1 MPLFLLFLLG
11 YMLSQFYRSFLA
23 VIAPEMAADI
33 GLDASALANIAA
45 AWFAVFALAQFPLGV
60 ALDRIGP
67 RRTVPAMMLAAI
79 VGAAMLANARTAW
92 HCILANGLIG
102 LGCSPLLMGGL
113 YVLARTH
120 KPERFGYL
128 VANLIGLG
136 SLGNLLAATPLS
148 YAAGT
153 LGWRGAF
160 MVMALITCAVAIL
173 TYWLVEDP
181 PAVSQPDTS
190 GSILAG
196 LGEILAMRQFWPLI
210 PISLFSYGAVLTERG
225 LWIGPWLTQVFGLDA
240 LQRGNAAL
248 AMAIAMSLGALG
260 YGALDRVEGRRQWL
274 VCGGSLVAASGFV
287 VLWLVPQPNVW
298 TATAIIAVIGFAGL
312 NVPLV
317 TAHARMFFPDRL
329 LGRGITFTNFLMM
342 GGAGLVQWV
351 SGLYVAS
358 LQASGMQAANVFA
371 QLHLALGLTIAIP
384 AAIYMRARNAPA
396 K

>member
-1 MPLFLLFLLG
+1 MLLFVLFLLG

-33 GLDASALANIAA
+33 GLDAIALANIGA
-45 AWFAVFALAQFPLGV
+45 AWFVVFALAQFPLGV

-67 RRTVPAMMLAAI
+67 RRTVSTMMLAA
-79 VGAAMLANARTAW
+79 VLGAVLLANARTAW
-92 HCILANGLIG
+92 HCIVANALIG

-120 KPERFGYL
+120 KPEKFGFL

-160 MVMALITCAVAIL
+160 LVMAVITLVVAAV
-173 TYWLVEDP
+173 TYWLVKDP
-181 PAVSQPDTS
+181 PAVRQPEAS

-196 LGEILAMRQFWPLI
+196 LAEILAIRSFWPLY
-210 PISLFSYGAVLTERG
+210 PISLFAYGTILAERG
-225 LWIGPWLTQVFGLDA
+225 LWIGPWLTQVFGLDTM
-240 LQRGNAAL
+240 QRGNVAL
-248 AMAIAMSLGALG
+248 AMAVAMSLGALA
-260 YGALDRVEGRRQWL
+260 YGALDRVEGRRRWL
-274 VCGGSLVAASGFV
+274 VCGGSFVAAAGFAL
-287 VLWLVPQPNVW
+287 LWLLPQPNVW
-298 TATAIIAVIGFAGL
+298 VATVIVSVIGFAGI

-317 TAHARMFFPDRL
+317 TAHARTFFPDHL

-342 GGAGLVQWV
+342 GGAGLVQWTTGLYV
-351 SGLYVAS
+351 SGL
-358 LQASGMQAANVFA
+358 QAAGHPPALVFA
-371 QLHLALGLTIAIP
+371 RLHLALGLTLAIT
-384 AAIYMRARNAPA
+384 AAIYLTARTKPA
-396 K
+396 S

>member
-1 MPLFLLFLLG
+1 MLVFFLFLLG

-79 VGAAMLANARTAW
+79 LGAVLLANARTAW
-92 HCILANGLIG
+92 HCIVANSLIG

-148 YAAGT
+148 YAAGA

-160 MVMALITCAVAIL
+160 LAMALITLAVAIL
-173 TYWLVEDP
+173 IYWLVEDP
-181 PAVSQPDTS
+181 PAVSRPESS
-190 GSILAG
+190 GSVLAG
-196 LGEILAMRQFWPLI
+196 LGEILAIRPFWPLF
-210 PISLFSYGAVLTERG
+210 PISLLSYGAILAERG
-225 LWIGPWLTQVFGLDA
+225 LWIGPWLTQVFGLDT
-240 LQRGNAAL
+240 LQRGHAAL
-248 AMAIAMSLGALG
+248 AMAIAMSLGALA
-260 YGALDRVEGRRQWL
+260 YGALDRVEGRRRWL
-274 VCGGSLVAASGFV
+274 VSGGSFIAAAGFAL
-287 VLWLVPQPNVW
+287 LWLVPQPNVW
-298 TATAIIAVIGFAGL
+298 AATAIISVIGFAGL
-312 NVPLV
+312 TVPLV
-317 TAHARMFFPDRL
+317 TAHARTFFPDHL

-351 SGLYVAS
+351 SGLYVAN
-358 LQASGMQAANVFA
+358 LQASGLPPADVFA
-371 QLHLALGLTIAIP
+371 RLHLALGLTIAIT
-384 AAIYMRARNAPA
+384 AAIYLTARSAPT